1 MSPLSYIVNDE
12 PTKEKSTENYGDYFE
27 EDSKSLGRRSN
38 SRSRSRSRHRSRTR
52 SRSPSNV
59 KNKVLFI
66 TSFGAEDQDDQNES
80 NHHYLNNLNKKKS
93 NSMANALVFNA
104 KLLKN
109 KRSSISPQSRSPS
122 RSPVKETKMEKSEA
136 TVVFKHRQA
145 IFSNLYLGKY
155 LRIFKFRAKIILF
168 LFSK

>member
-1 MSPLSYIVNDE
+1 MSPLSYIVKDE

-27 EDSKSLGRRSN
+27 EDSKSLGERSN
-38 SRSRSRSRHRSRTR
+38 SRSRSRSRHKSRTR
-52 SRSPSNV
+52 SRSPSNP

-109 KRSSISPQSRSPS
+109 KRSSMSPQSRSPS
-122 RSPVKETKMEKSEA
+122 RSPVKETKVEKSEA
-136 TVVFKHRQA
+136 KVVFKHRQA
-145 IFSNLYLGKY
+145 NFSNLYLGKY
-155 LRIFKFRAKIILF
+155 LNSERKEFDFNF
-168 LFSK
+168 LFFK